1 VPFRPKHM
9 REFSQSELKAL
20 ESLNLSNSP
29 GPAKEN
35 GSPVASPLRNS
46 QILVHPGLEDVDFRS
61 QVAKKVDLEALER
74 KAEVVDGEL
83 NGH

>member
-1 VPFRPKHM
+1 M
-9 REFSQSELKAL
+9 RDFSQSELKAL

-29 GPAKEN
+29 GKEN

-46 QILVHPGLEDVDFRS
+46 QILVHPGLEDVGFRS
-61 QVAKKVDLEALER
+61 QAAKKVDLEALEK
-74 KAEVVDGEL
+74 KAEVADGEM